1 MAETIRLNKVLR
13 ELNISIDRAVDFLE
27 TKGIEVEK
35 RPTTK
40 ISSEVYQVL
49 SDEFE
54 TDANKKVASKEV
66 SEAKLKEKEA
76 LRVEREKEIEAKL
89 QKEEAA
95 KVEVVK
101 AKSTLEGPK
110 QVGKID
116 LDTKKQKVE
125 PSADATPPQEKENTE
140 EVKEPTEKEV
150 SVTDSNSDESK
161 VVEEVNASKG
171 EFGISYQLRRP
182 VSELINE
189 RLPATIELVVIS
201 ALIALISGTLLGV
214 YTGINRKSF
223 VSDIILAV
231 SLLGV
236 SLPTFVI
243 GILFIYLFAVILGIL
258 PSFGRGE
265 VVDLGFWTT
274 GFLSISG
281 WKAIILPSVTL
292 SLFQMTY
299 IIRLVRAEMMEILQT
314 DYIKFARARGISEN
328 SIKYKHALKNG
339 LIPVITIAGINIGT
353 LIAFSIITETVFQWP
368 GMGFLFIQAVQF
380 VDIPIMS
387 AYLVFIAFV
396 FVMINFI
403 VDILYYFIDPRI
415 RVKGDVSSG

>member
-1 MAETIRLNKVLR
+1 MLVVAFVSFSLFNFVGAPINNMVGEET
-13 ELNISIDRAVDFLE
+13 
-27 TKGIEVEK
+27 
-35 RPTTK
+35 
-40 ISSEVYQVL
+40 
-49 SDEFE
+49 SDEE
-54 TDANKKVASKEV
+54 RDQIREDLGLNDAVHVQFLRFTGNA
-66 SEAKLKEKEA
+66 LK
-76 LRVEREKEIEAKL
+76 
-89 QKEEAA
+89 
-95 KVEVVK
+95 
-101 AKSTLEGPK
+101 G
-110 QVGKID
+110 
-116 LDTKKQKVE
+116 
-125 PSADATPPQEKENTE
+125 N
-140 EVKEPTEKEV
+140 
-150 SVTDSNSDESK
+150 
-161 VVEEVNASKG
+161 
-171 EFGISYQLRRP
+171 FGISYQLRRP
-182 VSELINE
+182 VSELIAE
-189 RLPATIELVVIS
+189 RLPATLELVIIS
-201 ALIALISGTLLGV
+201 AIIALVSGTLLGV
-214 YTGINRKSF
+214 YTGINRKGF
-223 VSDIILAV
+223 LSDVILAI

-265 VVDLGFWTT
+265 VVDFGFWTT
-274 GFLSISG
+274 GFLTVSG
-281 WKAIILPSVTL
+281 LKAIILPSVTL

-403 VDILYYFIDPRI
+403 VDILYYLIDPRI
-415 RVKGDVSSG
+415 RVKGDVASG

>member
-1 MAETIRLNKVLR
+1 MLIVGFVSFSLFNFVGDPINNMVGEET
-13 ELNISIDRAVDFLE
+13 
-27 TKGIEVEK
+27 
-35 RPTTK
+35 
-40 ISSEVYQVL
+40 SEQ
-49 SDEFE
+49 ER
-54 TDANKKVASKEV
+54 
-66 SEAKLKEKEA
+66 SEMREA
-76 LRVEREKEIEAKL
+76 LGLNDPVHVQFTRFIFN
-89 QKEEAA
+89 AA
-95 KVEVVK
+95 
-101 AKSTLEGPK
+101 
-110 QVGKID
+110 
-116 LDTKKQKVE
+116 
-125 PSADATPPQEKENTE
+125 
-140 EVKEPTEKEV
+140 
-150 SVTDSNSDESK
+150 
-161 VVEEVNASKG
+161 KG

-182 VSELINE
+182 VSDLIIE
-189 RLPATIELVVIS
+189 RLPATIELVTVS
-201 ALIALISGTLLGV
+201 ALIALISGTFLGV
-214 YTGINRKSF
+214 YTGINRKGYL
-223 VSDIILAV
+223 SDIILAV

-265 VVDLGFWTT
+265 VIDLGFWTT
-274 GFLSISG
+274 GFLTISG
-281 WKAIILPSVTL
+281 LKAIILPSVTL

-314 DYIKFARARGISEN
+314 DYIKFARARGISEK
-328 SIKYKHALKNG
+328 SINYKHALKNG

-403 VDILYYFIDPRI
+403 VDILYYSIDPRI
-415 RVKGDVSSG
+415 RVKGDALSG